1 MPKAKKIRSAAL
13 QSQKAR
19 HEPLGQVIEGDEIRG
34 KYAAPIRMGRKKR
47 DGAKKDEEEGEYL
60 DPKTSQKILKLTE
73 EQEMEILA
81 EEQQRE
87 YSLKNKKH
95 QVRPKG
101 GQPLAN
107 LDSDDEEE
115 DEDDE
120 DIVVDE
126 DEEYVSIV
134 CFVLILCC
142 FLTCLTS
149 VTLKMTKV
157 TSI

>member
-1 MPKAKKIRSAAL
+1 
-13 QSQKAR
+13 
-19 HEPLGQVIEGDEIRG
+19 
-34 KYAAPIRMGRKKR
+34 MGRKKR

-87 YSLKNKKH
+87 YSLKNKM
-95 QVRPKG
+95 QQMRPKG
-101 GQPLAN
+101 GQPVAN

-126 DEEYVSIV
+126 DEEYVCIL
-134 CFVLILCC
+134 CFVRVGYFVVFSL
-142 FLTCLTS
+142 
-149 VTLKMTKV
+149 V
-157 TSI
+157 